1 MKDWRSWQN
10 IKTMPNR
17 TESGARVDFA
27 KAELF
32 KFEKDVK
39 LFVNE
44 FGERKLETLLRRNVT
59 RIPLREAKAILA
71 NNTQGSGSLEDVGL
85 TVVKEKGTTST
96 ASLLM
101 GGGRAKKNI
110 HGFLAHWVE
119 FGTSGIVRDGGK
131 KYKSGQRYSSG
142 YAGIHF
148 LEKSAENTS
157 GQLFASVQKSFDKAF
172 RKLGR

>member
-1 MKDWRSWQN
+1 MATRPDL
-10 IKTMPNR
+10 
-17 TESGARVDFA
+17 GVRVDFS

-32 KFEKDVK
+32 KFEKDVI
-39 LFVNE
+39 LFTSQ
-44 FGERKLETLLRRNVT
+44 FGERKMGTLLRRNVT

-71 NNTQGSGSLEDVGL
+71 NNTQGSGSLEDRGL
-85 TVVKEKGTTST
+85 LVTKEKGNKDT

-110 HGFLAHWVE
+110 HGFIAHWVE
-119 FGTSGIVRDGGK
+119 LGTSGIVRDGGK
-131 KYKSGQRYSSG
+131 KYKSGQRYRSSTPG
-142 YAGIHF
+142 LHF

-157 GQLFASVQKSFDKAF
+157 GELFASVQKSMDKAF